1 MKIKTIFVG
10 KLQDRYLKEGIDTY
24 RDRIS
29 RYVPI
34 ELIDV
39 EDEAVTTKAEHS
51 RIKER
56 EAERILKRV
65 SPNSAILVA
74 LDETGT
80 GMTSKG
86 LAAFLQKTMDSG
98 TKEVSFVVG
107 GSVGLGKTVKDRAD
121 LVLSLS
127 QMTFTHQMVRVILLE
142 QIYRA
147 FTIIKGEPYH
157 K

>member
-29 RYVPI
+29 RYAQFESI
-34 ELIDV
+34 EV
-39 EDEAVTTKAEHS
+39 EDEAVTAKADQGK
-51 RIKER
+51 IKGK

-65 SPNSAILVA
+65 SPDSLLVA
-74 LDETGT
+74 LDERG
-80 GMTSKG
+80 KG
-86 LAAFLQKTMDSG
+86 LSSEGLAGFIKKAMDSG
-98 TKEVSFVVG
+98 TKEISFVVG
-107 GSVGLGKTVKDRAD
+107 GSLGLGENIRERAD

-127 QMTFTHQMVRVILLE
+127 PMTFTHQMVRVIVLE

-147 FTIIKGEPYH
+147 FTIIRGEPYH

>member
-1 MKIKTIFVG
+1 MKLKTIFVG

-29 RYVPI
+29 RYSQI
-34 ELIDV
+34 ESVEV
-39 EDEAVTTKAEHS
+39 EDEAVTAKAD
-51 RIKER
+51 RNKIKDK
-56 EAERILKRV
+56 EADRILKRV
-65 SPNSAILVA
+65 SPDSLLVA
-74 LDETGT
+74 LDEKG
-80 GMTSKG
+80 KG
-86 LAAFLQKTMDSG
+86 LSSEGLAGFIQKAMDSG
-98 TKEVSFVVG
+98 TKEISFVAG
-107 GSVGLGKTVKDRAD
+107 GSLGLGEKVRERAD

-127 QMTFTHQMVRVILLE
+127 PMTFTHQMVRVIIFE

>member
-24 RDRIS
+24 LGRIS
-29 RYVPI
+29 RYAQVDLI
-34 ELIDV
+34 EV
-39 EDEAVTTKAEHS
+39 EDDAVTVKADHS
-51 RIKER
+51 RAKER

-65 SPNSAILVA
+65 SPDSVLVA
-74 LDETGT
+74 LDEKGK
-80 GMTSKG
+80 GMTSPDIAG
-86 LAAFLQKTMDSG
+86 FIQKLRDSG
-98 TKEVSFVVG
+98 TKEISFAVG
-107 GSVGLGKTVKDRAD
+107 GSLGLGEKVRERAD

-127 QMTFTHQMVRVILLE
+127 QMTFTHQMVRIILLE

>member
-10 KLQDRYLKEGIDTY
+10 KLQDRYLKEGIETY

-29 RYVPI
+29 RYAPI
-34 ELIDV
+34 ELLEV
-39 EDEAVTTKAEHS
+39 EDEAVTAKADQS
-51 RIKER
+51 KIKGK

-65 SPNSAILVA
+65 SPDSFLVA
-74 LDETGT
+74 LDEKG
-80 GMTSKG
+80 KG
-86 LAAFLQKTMDSG
+86 LSSEGLAGFIQKAMDSG
-98 TKEVSFVVG
+98 TKEISFVVG
-107 GSVGLGKTVKDRAD
+107 GSLGLGEQVRERAD
-121 LVLSLS
+121 LILSLS
-127 QMTFTHQMVRVILLE
+127 PMTFTHQMVRVILLE

>member
-34 ELIDV
+34 ELAEV
-39 EDEAVTTKAEHS
+39 EDEAVTAKADHA
-51 RIKER
+51 RVKLK
-56 EAERILKRV
+56 EAEKILKRV
-65 SPNSAILVA
+65 SPDSILVA
-74 LDETGT
+74 LDERGK
-80 GMTSKG
+80 GFSSEG
-86 LAAFLQKTMDSG
+86 LAGFIKKSMDSG
-98 TKEVSFVVG
+98 AKEISFVVG
-107 GSVGLGKTVKDRAD
+107 GSLGLGEKVRERSD

-127 QMTFTHQMVRVILLE
+127 QMTFTHQMVRIILLE

-147 FTIIKGEPYH
+147 FTIIRGEPYH